1 MSGSMP
7 NFSPSRL
14 APSRIA
20 TPATLPPPC
29 RAVTLSQNR
38 GLPSAGVRPAYR
50 AAAALPIRPRRR
62 RMWEECWSPRFW
74 WRLSGW
80 GRCNT
85 RAVASI
91 RSPIRSPPHRLVS
104 TFAVLTGLLRSIT
117 KRLFVLGVVLLF
129 AHASLFLLS
138 LVSTR
143 ADEFR
148 ANWKVCAHKILA
160 KNTTAITPKIKNAT
174 TAALERAR
182 SWSSTATT

>member
-20 TPATLPPPC
+20 TRLPC
-29 RAVTLSQNR
+29 H
-38 GLPSAGVRPAYR
+38 PSAGVRPAYR
-50 AAAALPIRPRRR
+50 AAAAPPFRPKRR
-62 RMWEECWSPRFW
+62 RMREECWSPRFL

-117 KRLFVLGVVLLF
+117 KQLFVLGVVLLF
-129 AHASLFLLS
+129 AHASLFSLS

-143 ADEFR
+143 EDEFR
-148 ANWKVCAHKILA
+148 ANEKVCAHKILA

>member
-1 MSGSMP
+1 MLIVSSV
-7 NFSPSRL
+7 L
-14 APSRIA
+14 
-20 TPATLPPPC
+20 
-29 RAVTLSQNR
+29 
-38 GLPSAGVRPAYR
+38 
-50 AAAALPIRPRRR
+50 
-62 RMWEECWSPRFW
+62 

-143 ADEFR
+143 EDEFR
-148 ANWKVCAHKILA
+148 ANEKVLCSQDSCEKHDRHHA
-160 KNTTAITPKIKNAT
+160 
-174 TAALERAR
+174 ED
-182 SWSSTATT
+182 